1 MRIIESLLQDV
12 RFGFRVLLKHPGF
25 STVAVL
31 VLTLGIGANSA
42 IFTLVNVFLFRPLPV
57 TQPVELIGVFDRDTE
72 PPGAYRPFSYPNP
85 RTHLC

>member
-1 MRIIESLLQDV
+1 M
-12 RFGFRVLLKHPGF
+12 
-25 STVAVL
+25 AVL

-72 PPGAYRPFSYPNP
+72 PPGAYRPFSYPNYRDLREAVAECTLSNRRGP
-85 RTHLC
+85 MSLFC